1 MKKNHIGAIKGMAIA
16 NIVLSAV
23 YAACLIMAMVLMLA
37 LGSFVVEEALY
48 GMSDLGTL
56 DYEGASYDELGDA
69 SKEAAVVGL
78 GAHADA
84 GSAYLHSMG
93 HHAGYGHGYG
103 HGYDDAYDLDDFF
116 SYGYGYDVSADAV
129 QSIYSTA
136 VVVLLL
142 IPLLLSVLSLVA
154 GILVLVNAK
163 RPEKLQ
169 FIMVWSIIGAIAS
182 GLSCSLP
189 CLVMFILSAVFANSD
204 KALYRAQAAQVTQAA
219 QVPQAART
227 AQTAACAG
235 PYAAPSSASP
245 VPGAAP
251 QASPAPYAAASA
263 VATSPAPAP
272 SASDPAPS
280 AAVQSEIPLPAP
292 VELSASLKPEPSC
305 ADGAADEDEAAASDE
320 KREG

>member
-16 NIVLSAV
+16 SIVLSAV

-204 KALYRAQAAQVTQAA
+204 KALYRAQAAQV
-219 QVPQAART
+219 PQAART

-272 SASDPAPS
+272 SAFDPAPS